1 MMKSRGIELRNLT
14 VGYDITKPLVKGL
27 SLFMD
32 EGEFWVVVGPNGAG
46 KSTLLK
52 TILGIVPPLEG
63 EIYIHGTN
71 CTNTGYCEEK
81 QFLSYVPQMESY
93 SKIFPAT
100 ALDIVISGLFPRKKR
115 FEAIKEN
122 DKELALHWLKTLE
135 LDHLA
140 KKPFWKLSG
149 GQQRKILIARA
160 LISNPHYLFLDEP
173 TTGVDIKSSRKILN
187 IIATL
192 NREKN
197 FGILMVTH
205 DLNFVWPYIKKVI
218 IIGNGKFIAGN
229 KEEIINEKVL
239 SKIYGVKIQIIQTP
253 AGPVFLI
260 GDKHY

>member
-1 MMKSRGIELRNLT
+1 MKNHGIELKNLT
-14 VGYDITKPLVKGL
+14 VGYNIKKPLIKGL

-52 TILGIVPPLEG
+52 TILGIVPPLDG
-63 EIYIHGTN
+63 EIYIHGVN
-71 CTNTGYCEEK
+71 CTDTGYCEEK

-100 ALDIVISGLFPRKKR
+100 AFDIVVSGLFPRKGH
-115 FEAIKEN
+115 FEPVTKK
-122 DKELALHWLKTLE
+122 DKELALHWLRTLE

-140 KKPFWKLSG
+140 DKPFSKLSG

-160 LISNPHYLFLDEP
+160 LVGNPHYLFLDEP

-187 IIATL
+187 IIASL
-192 NREKN
+192 NKN
-197 FGILMVTH
+197 KKFGILMVTH
-205 DLNFVWPYIKKVI
+205 DLNFVWPYIEKVI
-218 IIGNGKFIAGN
+218 IVGNGKFVAGK
-229 KEEIINEKVL
+229 KEKIINERVL
-239 SKIYGVKIQIIQTP
+239 SEIYGVNVKIIETP
-253 AGPVFLI
+253 GGPIFLI